1 MPDDA
6 LLGPA
11 AHPPTT
17 PAAPSPELPDRP
29 VVFLHIPKTAG
40 TSLIGTLRNVFG
52 QDRVLR
58 LESIDE
64 TSGEAIG
71 RLLGER
77 PDDLACLAG
86 HLPFH
91 LIAPWRC
98 RCSVFTLLRHPIER
112 VMSLYRFLR
121 GGTTAEQQ
129 RLGLSN
135 GFSFEEFIT
144 SRHPELFVQ
153 IHDGMVRMLC
163 GDADLTTPDSP
174 RFWDEAPSPQATE
187 AALLSLDGI
196 DFGLAE
202 DMANTMRIA
211 RSAWGVPYDL
221 EIGRENVTNPMQ
233 AVPAVECSL
242 KIVARNTMDLVLYSR
257 ATRLFADRCLRLGRA
272 GGSGPPAVFR
282 PPLGE
287 EIAIGSIPGLQG
299 FHEVEPAEGFAWLD
313 GARPGRI
320 HFDLAAAVAWVK
332 LHCFAIG
339 EGYPIEEITV
349 EVNGTPLAAHVQR
362 TEGSWFTLESDPI
375 VLHHPINVLT
385 IRPPYAVPVRHLDP
399 ASGDSRS
406 LSIALAKI
414 TFEG

>member
-1 MPDDA
+1 
-6 LLGPA
+6 
-11 AHPPTT
+11 
-17 PAAPSPELPDRP
+17 

-40 TSLIGTLRNVFG
+40 TSLIRTLRNMFG
-52 QDRVLR
+52 QDRVVR
-58 LESIDE
+58 LVSIDG
-64 TSGEAIG
+64 TTGEVLG
-71 RLLGER
+71 RLLSER
-77 PDDLACLAG
+77 PGDLACLAG
-86 HLPFH
+86 HIPLH

-121 GGTTAEQQ
+121 DGAASEQQ

-135 GFSFEEFIT
+135 GFGFEEFIT
-144 SRHPELFVQ
+144 SRHPELFAQ

-174 RFWDEAPSPQATE
+174 TFWNAAPSPQATA
-187 AALLSLDGI
+187 AALLGLDGI

-221 EIGRENVTNPMQ
+221 EIGRENVSNPTQ
-233 AVPAVECSL
+233 CVPAVECSL
-242 KIVARNTMDLVLYSR
+242 EIVARNTMDLVLYSR
-257 ATRLFADRCLRLGRA
+257 AARLFADRCLRLGRA

-320 HFDLAAAVAWVK
+320 HFDLAASVARVR
-332 LHCFAIG
+332 LHCFAIR
-339 EGYPIEEITV
+339 ESYPIEEITV
-349 EVNGTPLAAHVQR
+349 EVNGRPLAAHAQR
-362 TEGSWFTLESDPI
+362 TGESWFTLESDPI

-399 ASGDSRS
+399 ASEDSCS
-406 LSIALAKI
+406 LSIALAKV